1 MASWRATPFC
11 AARSPIG
18 WACCCCG
25 NSVSRVCE
33 AWLRAGYW
41 LHGCA
46 CFDNAKQAEFARKNG
61 FNIDETGCEKANVN
75 AATIT
80 RQSKSN
86 LALAFVS
93 LGPERKR
100 DITIFYAF
108 CRVVDDIADSAEL
121 SVIEKRVRLAAWR
134 QMLRAAAPD
143 EPLLAR
149 DVRQL
154 MHKYSLPPG
163 MLEEIIAGVEM
174 DLSIA
179 RYPTFEE
186 LRVYC
191 YRVASA
197 VGLVSIEI
205 FGYRNPRCREYAVH
219 LGLAL
224 QMTNIIRDVW
234 KDFQAGRIYLPQEDL
249 VRFGYSEAVLAKRE
263 YNEHFIQLMQFEAS
277 RAREFFSRAA
287 AELPP
292 EDRRAMAPAEI
303 MRSIYRALLRKIEL
317 DNFRVFEKEYRL
329 SKLEKAG
336 MIATQLLK
344 SFLNLPPRT
353 SV

>member
-1 MASWRATPFC
+1 M
-11 AARSPIG
+11 
-18 WACCCCG
+18 
-25 NSVSRVCE
+25 
-33 AWLRAGYW
+33 
-41 LHGCA
+41 
-46 CFDNAKQAEFARKNG
+46 
-61 FNIDETGCEKANVN
+61 N

-86 LALAFVS
+86 LAVAFVS
-93 LGPERKR
+93 LGRERKR

-108 CRVVDDIADSAEL
+108 CRVIDDIADSADL
-121 SVIEKRVRLAAWR
+121 SSVEKREGLANWR
-134 QMLRAAAPD
+134 RILRSDAPD
-143 EPLLAR
+143 GPLLAR

-154 MHKYSLPPG
+154 MDKYSLPPD

-179 RYPTFEE
+179 RYSSFEE

-205 FGYRNPRCREYAVH
+205 FGYRNSRCREYAIN

-234 KDFQAGRIYLPQEDL
+234 KDFEAGRIYLPQEDL
-249 VRFGYSEAVLAKRE
+249 ARFHYSEAELAKRQ
-263 YNEHFIQLMQFEAS
+263 YNEQFIQLMRFEAS
-277 RAREFFSRAA
+277 RAREFFSCAI
-287 AELPP
+287 AELPS

-303 MRSIYRALLRKIEL
+303 MRSIYEALLRRIEL
-317 DNFRVFEKEYRL
+317 DNFRIFEKEYRL

-336 MIATQLLK
+336 RIATQLLK
-344 SFLNLPPRT
+344 SFVNLRSRT

>member
-1 MASWRATPFC
+1 M
-11 AARSPIG
+11 
-18 WACCCCG
+18 
-25 NSVSRVCE
+25 
-33 AWLRAGYW
+33 
-41 LHGCA
+41 
-46 CFDNAKQAEFARKNG
+46 
-61 FNIDETGCEKANVN
+61 N
-75 AATIT
+75 AAAIT
-80 RQSKSN
+80 RQSNSN

-93 LGPERKR
+93 LGRERKR

-108 CRVVDDIADSAEL
+108 CRVVDDIADSTEL
-121 SVIEKRVRLAAWR
+121 SVTEKRELLTNWR
-134 QMLRAAAPD
+134 QMLRIGAPD
-143 EPLLAR
+143 DQLLAR
-149 DVRQL
+149 DVRHL
-154 MHKYSLPPG
+154 MDKYSLPPG

-205 FGYRNPRCREYAVH
+205 FGYRNPHCREYAID

-234 KDFQAGRIYLPQEDL
+234 KDFEAGRIYLPQEDL
-249 VRFGYSEAVLAKRE
+249 ARFHYSEADLAKRQ
-263 YNEHFIQLMQFEAS
+263 YNEQFIQLMQFQAS
-277 RAREFFSRAA
+277 RAREFFSRAVS
-287 AELPP
+287 ELPS

-303 MRSIYRALLRKIEL
+303 MRSIYWALLRRIEL
-317 DNFRVFEKEYRL
+317 DNYRVFEKEYRL

-336 MIATQLLK
+336 RIAMQLLK
-344 SFLNLPPRT
+344 SFLILQPRT

>member
-1 MASWRATPFC
+1 
-11 AARSPIG
+11 
-18 WACCCCG
+18 
-25 NSVSRVCE
+25 
-33 AWLRAGYW
+33 
-41 LHGCA
+41 
-46 CFDNAKQAEFARKNG
+46 
-61 FNIDETGCEKANVN
+61 VN
-75 AATIT
+75 AAAIT

-121 SVIEKRVRLAAWR
+121 SIVEKRERLTDWR
-134 QMLRAAAPD
+134 QMLGASAPD

-149 DVRQL
+149 DLRQL
-154 MHKYSLPPG
+154 MAKYSLPPG

-174 DLSIA
+174 DLTIV

-205 FGYRNPRCREYAVH
+205 FGHRNPRCREYAID

-234 KDFQAGRIYLPQEDL
+234 KDFQTGRIYLPQEDL
-249 VRFGYSEAVLAKRE
+249 VRFHYSEADLAKRQ
-263 YNEHFIQLMQFEAS
+263 YNEQFIQLMQFQAS

-287 AELPP
+287 RELPP

-303 MRSIYRALLRKIEL
+303 MRSIYRALLRRIEL

-329 SKLEKAG
+329 SRLEKAG
-336 MIATQLLK
+336 RITAQLFK
-344 SFLNLPPRT
+344 SFLNWPRRA